1 MTEWNNGC
9 TLGVWSIRLGSQV
22 WPRIE
27 TDLESNVF
35 ETIKPNQTLLF
46 SFLLKSKK
54 NLVKQ
59 RAERA
64 NGSNAISGY
73 LMVAAVLDVSHAPTS
88 SSFFF
93 FLQLCRPIEVA
104 DSGFLYHRLEMTR
117 SRCAQSARHILAAQA
132 APKSLLAVCPVV
144 SYRLSFYFSLF
155 LCVCVCEIGGQDGR
169 QDGLIKHK
177 VIEWKENVEERR
189 E

>member
-1 MTEWNNGC
+1 MFDP
-9 TLGVWSIRLGSQV
+9 S
-22 WPRIE
+22 
-27 TDLESNVF
+27 DLEAKSDRGLKPTWNRMSLKPSNQ
-35 ETIKPNQTLLF
+35 IKHYYF
-46 SFLLKSKK
+46 HFLLKSKK

-144 SYRLSFYFSLF
+144 SYRLSFYFSLSQ
-155 LCVCVCEIGGQDGR
+155 CVCV
-169 QDGLIKHK
+169 
-177 VIEWKENVEERR
+177 
-189 E
+189 